1 MMLLMLQSNS
11 GFVKSLETVNLTE
24 VSSMLNN
31 EQFKL
36 LALALDAQTSKA
48 TIKLTIVMSSRR
60 TD

>member
-1 MMLLMLQSNS
+1 MMILMLQSSS

-36 LALALDAQTSKA
+36 LALALDAQTSKT
-48 TIKLTIVMSSRR
+48 TIKHTIVMSSRR